1 MTTTGGL
8 RVALRGSERATGEQ
22 RALPYTGRRR
32 TQTPTAPASPA
43 PGDHGLRQAGWMG
56 DYYRRRQLAARIP
69 AKAGTESEYPHLRR
83 PAAGAMAS
91 GWADALV
98 IPRLAAGVELLGEYQ
113 GSGLT
118 KATFLARSP
127 SGQVV
132 HLSRLL
138 YLVLSEIDGHRTVG
152 EIAGRVS
159 VTFGRTVSAGNV
171 DYLLANKLTP
181 LGLVASEAAADRRDP
196 MLLTLKLRRTLIPAA
211 GVQHIA
217 RLFAP
222 LFAPPVVVVLLGLLA
237 AADVWLVRSGQI
249 LPAFADTL
257 DHPPLLL
264 VVLGLSVVS
273 ILFHECGHAAAC
285 RYGGA
290 RPGRIGL
297 GVYVLW
303 PAAFTNVTDSYRLGR
318 AGRIRVDLGGV
329 YFTRF
334 ALVLAGTYRATG
346 YAPLPA
352 AVLLVHV
359 ELMQQ
364 LLPSLQCDGYFI
376 MTDLIGVPD
385 MFQRVG
391 PVLASLIPGP
401 GRTHRRGVPVS
412 AHGFDALSSPGA
424 DPSDENDDQA
434 GYAIDGDPATAWST
448 QHYLASPFFG
458 GLKSGTG
465 LILDMG
471 RRVRLRSVTV
481 TFGVTTGADVAI
493 EIGNDDTLAAAT
505 LSTFTT
511 VATADDVAGRTPLPP
526 IARPLA
532 ATCSSGSPNSR
543 PKATPDSTRR
553 STASSS
559 AAATRAGRG
568 IGHRPQATRPAGTNS
583 ANKRRAGSTPP
594 GRGGRRGGSGGREE
608 DLGCERAARA
618 AEALARLALVSPDQR
633 GLGLGRL
640 GPPRLDQVMAVDE
653 GLGGRIAAV
662 TGEVAVVSDRGPATL
677 RGGADQDPVHVTA
690 HAQRGKHQVD
700 PRTCHPVDNLA
711 HFAQHAGVGGD
722 DATGG
727 SVRAVERIDVRQ
739 PGPVQVGRAAAE
751 QRFGQPGVQARDTEG
766 FQRGP
771 VLVPAAL
778 EDRIGVTPAR
788 LTQVP
793 PRRPRIRRLA

>member
-1 MTTTGGL
+1 M
-8 RVALRGSERATGEQ
+8 ALRGSERTTGEQ
-22 RALPYTGRRR
+22 RVLPYTGRRR
-32 TQTPTAPASPA
+32 TQTPTAPASP
-43 PGDHGLRQAGWMG
+43 PTGDHGLRQAGWIG

-69 AKAGTESEYPHLRR
+69 AQAGTESEYPHLRR
-83 PAAGAMAS
+83 PSAGAMAS

-127 SGQVV
+127 SSQVV

-159 VTFGRTVSAGNV
+159 AAFGRTVSAKNV
-171 DYLLANKLTP
+171 EYLLANKLTP

-196 MLLTLKLRRTLIPAA
+196 MILTLKLRRTLIPAA

-217 RLFAP
+217 RLLAP
-222 LFAPPVVVVLLGLLA
+222 LFAPPVVVVLLGSLV
-237 AADVWLVRSGQI
+237 AADAWLWQSGQI
-249 LPAFADTL
+249 LPSFADTL
-257 DHPPLLL
+257 THPPLLL

-329 YFTRF
+329 YFNAIV

-364 LLPSLQCDGYFI
+364 LLPSLRCDGYFI

-391 PVLASLIPGP
+391 PVLASLIPGRPADPRVGDLRRASRVTLTAWVMIMVPLLGGELVLIILTIPRLAATFARSLTANAHTLVTEFGRGEVAAGVVSVISVLLLVLPAVGLCYVLVLTGRLAVRLAGRATRTRPALRVPLTAAALLAVAGLAGYWGVLPVP
-401 GRTHRRGVPVS
+401 GHLFAPSRPALAAATSAPTRSRPAHPVRPGHPSGPIVAVLTPVS
-412 AHGFDALSSPGA
+412 AHGFDALSSPTQ
-424 DPSDENDDQA
+424 DPGDENDDQA

-458 GLKSGTG
+458 GLKAGTG

-471 RRVRLRSVTV
+471 RRVRLGSVTV
-481 TFGVTTGADVAI
+481 TFGATPGADVAI

-505 LSTFTT
+505 LSSFTT
-511 VATADDVAGRTPLPP
+511 VATADDAGGMYTFAVHSPATGRYVLVWFTKLPP
-526 IARPLA
+526 DGHAGYDAQIYNIVVRGIHPARPRHK
-532 ATCSSGSPNSR
+532 P
-543 PKATPDSTRR
+543 
-553 STASSS
+553 
-559 AAATRAGRG
+559 
-568 IGHRPQATRPAGTNS
+568 
-583 ANKRRAGSTPP
+583 
-594 GRGGRRGGSGGREE
+594 
-608 DLGCERAARA
+608 
-618 AEALARLALVSPDQR
+618 
-633 GLGLGRL
+633 
-640 GPPRLDQVMAVDE
+640 
-653 GLGGRIAAV
+653 
-662 TGEVAVVSDRGPATL
+662 
-677 RGGADQDPVHVTA
+677 
-690 HAQRGKHQVD
+690 
-700 PRTCHPVDNLA
+700 
-711 HFAQHAGVGGD
+711 
-722 DATGG
+722 
-727 SVRAVERIDVRQ
+727 
-739 PGPVQVGRAAAE
+739 
-751 QRFGQPGVQARDTEG
+751 
-766 FQRGP
+766 
-771 VLVPAAL
+771 
-778 EDRIGVTPAR
+778 
-788 LTQVP
+788 
-793 PRRPRIRRLA
+793 